1 MSKVDLSDF
10 CKNPT
15 GEKRIN
21 IRTLVKIPT
30 GIREVDAFLGGG
42 YPGGWNLGRTY
53 HWNYIT

>member
-42 YPGGWNLGRTY
+42 YPGGVESG
-53 HWNYIT
+53 